1 MAGENLDIVPDFAMI
16 EKYLKAQSEYV
27 VSTSEFSDVKA
38 RVTAMHNR
46 RKIDDTKHSGR
57 PALRRNPSGQID
69 ANGDE
74 KAPKPDEDDRP
85 TLKRRD

>member
-1 MAGENLDIVPDFAMI
+1 
-16 EKYLKAQSEYV
+16 
-27 VSTSEFSDVKA
+27 
-38 RVTAMHNR
+38 MHNR